1 MNTKEKSKLT
11 HITGSELTIVR
22 SFPVLFIIYFPTA
35 TVSYFTLGDCVQ
47 ESMLN
52 SLTEGTLKDVAQ
64 ALILIHLIAATPI
77 CLNPPNQWLE
87 SLFNIPTGEPASL
100 LFIFRLC
107 NCSGFYFLTKNF
119 CYYLN
124 VICVER
130 AFTK

>member
-87 SLFNIPTGEPASL
+87 NLFNIPTGERRL
-100 LFIFRLC
+100 L
-107 NCSGFYFLTKNF
+107 
-119 CYYLN
+119 
-124 VICVER
+124 
-130 AFTK
+130 